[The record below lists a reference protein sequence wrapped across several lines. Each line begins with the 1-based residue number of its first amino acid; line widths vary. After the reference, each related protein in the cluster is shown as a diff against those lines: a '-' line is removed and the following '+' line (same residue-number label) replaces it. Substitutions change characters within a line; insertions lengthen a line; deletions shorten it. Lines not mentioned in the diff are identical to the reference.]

1 VEVGKVAKI
10 KVQIVFEYK
19 GEADIRHMIHDIVEF
34 MRQRQH
40 DIIELPTPGEVNIKV
55 IKDLVEG

>member
-1 VEVGKVAKI
+1 MAKI